1 MPLRLL
7 LALSLLVAGPLRAQD
22 TGLRSTPAGVVV
34 DFQQADIRLVL
45 AALAEAG
52 GLNVTFG
59 DLPARNVTVRL
70 TQPVPPENLLP
81 FMRSLAASNGLRL
94 VELDGVVHVESAAA
108 PGGVAGGAAGGQEG
122 GGATRLF
129 VYRLKH
135 ARAQQLAATLQQ
147 LYGGGGAGPRG
158 GSVSNGR
165 RTLSQQLQDQ
175 QLPPVDPAAPNQD
188 PFTQRPPQQEVGLPG
203 DVAGEVQIV
212 ADEPTNA
219 LLVRAAPA
227 DWEVVR
233 QAIDLLDLRPLQ
245 VMIEVLIAEVS
256 RNSDLSVGMSGRASN
271 ENARRPLSGLF
282 GQADSVVAG
291 GVVFRVFRLGGLD
304 LDVTLNA
311 LATSGDVRILSRPL
325 LMAQNNREARMLVG
339 DQVPF
344 LQVVRTLP
352 TSDAVRD
359 QVVQY
364 RDVGTSLSITP
375 TINPDGYVSL
385 QVTQEV
391 STITGESA
399 PPLNAPQIGTRE
411 ASTHLFV
418 RDGQTVVI
426 GGLIS
431 TERGRTRGGVPFLK
445 DIPLLGWIFGSSGRR
460 ARNTELFL
468 FLTPHIVYSDEDVD
482 ALRARVEANSSIV
495 PENGPAAVLGPEGG
509 SEVLVVPVTDVPAP
523 TTVVPARPT
532 PPAPPPAP
540 ARPGTRP

>member
-1 MPLRLL
+1 MLVRLL
-7 LALSLLVAGPLRAQD
+7 VVLVLPLLFAAPLRAQD
-22 TGLRSTPAGVVV
+22 TGLRTTAAGVVV

-52 GLNVTFG
+52 GINVTFG
-59 DLPARNVTVRL
+59 DLPARSVTVRL
-70 TQPVPPENLLP
+70 TQPVPPQNLLP
-81 FMRSLAASNGLRL
+81 LMRSLASSNGLRL
-94 VELDGVVHVESAAA
+94 VEQDGIVHVESASS
-108 PGGVAGGAAGGQEG
+108 PTGAAGPNGGPQE

-147 LYGGGGAGPRG
+147 LYGGGGAGGARA
-158 GSVSNGR
+158 SAAYSNGP
-165 RTLSQQLQDQ
+165 RTLSQQLRDQ
-175 QLPPVDPAAPNQD
+175 SLPPVDPAQPNAD
-188 PFTQRPPQQEVGLPG
+188 PFTQRAEPQEPGLPG
-203 DVAGEVQIV
+203 DVQGEVQIV

-219 LLVRAAPA
+219 LLIRAAPA
-227 DWEVVR
+227 DWDVIR
-233 QAIDLLDLRPLQ
+233 AAIEQLDLRPLQ

-256 RNSDLSVGMSGRASN
+256 RNSDMSVSMSGRGSN
-271 ENARRPLSGLF
+271 ENVRRPIRGLF
-282 GQADSVVAG
+282 GQADTVVSG
-291 GVVFRVFRLGGLD
+291 GVAFTIFRLGGLD
-304 LDVTLNA
+304 LDVTLAA
-311 LATSGDVRILSRPL
+311 LATSGNVRILSRPL

-391 STITGESA
+391 STITGQSA

-411 ASTHLFV
+411 AATHLFV

-431 TERGRTRGGVPFLK
+431 TERGRTRGGIPFLK
-445 DIPLLGWIFGSSGRR
+445 DIPLLGWLFGSSGSRD
-460 ARNTELFL
+460 RNTELFL
-468 FLTPHIVYSDEDVD
+468 FLTPHIVYADEDVD
-482 ALRARVEANSSIV
+482 ALRARVEAQSTII
-495 PENGPAAVLGPEGG
+495 PERGPAAVLNPPAADTTAA
-509 SEVLVVPVTDVPAP
+509 PVI
-523 TTVVPARPT
+523 VVPAT
-532 PPAPPPAP
+532 PAP
-540 ARPGTRP
+540 ATPGTQP

>member
-1 MPLRLL
+1 MLVRLL
-7 LALSLLVAGPLRAQD
+7 VLIVPLLFAGTLRAQD
-22 TGLRSTPAGVVV
+22 PGLRTTAAGVVV

-52 GLNVTFG
+52 GINVTFG
-59 DLPARNVTVRL
+59 DLPARSVTVRL
-70 TQPVPPENLLP
+70 TQPVPPQNLLP
-81 FMRSLAASNGLRL
+81 LMRSLAASNGLRL
-94 VELDGVVHVESAAA
+94 VETDGFVHVESTSS
-108 PGGVAGGAAGGQEG
+108 PTGAGPAGAAQG
-122 GGATRLF
+122 GGGTRLF

-147 LYGGGGAGPRG
+147 LYGGGGAGGARPSTYAQG
-158 GSVSNGR
+158 P
-165 RTLSQQLQDQ
+165 RTLSQQLRDQ
-175 QLPPVDPAAPNQD
+175 SLPPVDPAQPNAD
-188 PFTQRPPQQEVGLPG
+188 PFTQRPDPQEPGLPG
-203 DVAGEVQIV
+203 DVQGEVQIV

-219 LLVRAAPA
+219 LLIRAVPA
-227 DWEVVR
+227 DWEVIR
-233 QAIDLLDLRPLQ
+233 AAIEQLDLRPLQ

-256 RNSDLSVGMSGRASN
+256 RNSDLSLGMSGRGSN
-271 ENARRPLSGLF
+271 ENAGRPIQGLF
-282 GQADSVVAG
+282 GQADSVVSG
-291 GVVFRVFRLGGLD
+291 GVVFRIFRLGGLD

-311 LATSGDVRILSRPL
+311 LASSGDVRILSRPL

-391 STITGESA
+391 STITGQSA

-411 ASTHLFV
+411 AATHLFV

-445 DIPLLGWIFGSSGRR
+445 DIPLLGWIFGSTTTRG
-460 ARNTELFL
+460 RNTELFL

-482 ALRARVEANSSIV
+482 ALRSRVEAQSSIV
-495 PENGPAAVLGPEGG
+495 PERGEAAVLNAQVDSAAP
-509 SEVLVVPVTDVPAP
+509 VIVVPTAAPA
-523 TTVVPARPT
+523 T
-532 PPAPPPAP
+532 PAP
-540 ARPGTRP
+540 ATPAPATPGTQP

>member
-1 MPLRLL
+1 MLVRLL
-7 LALSLLVAGPLRAQD
+7 VVLVLPLLLAGPLRAQD
-22 TGLRSTPAGVVV
+22 TGLRTTAAGVVV

-52 GLNVTFG
+52 GINVTFG
-59 DLPARNVTVRL
+59 DLPARAVTVRL
-70 TQPVPPENLLP
+70 TQPVPPQNLLP
-81 FMRSLAASNGLRL
+81 LMRSLASSNGLRL
-94 VELDGVVHVESAAA
+94 VEQDGIVHVESTSSPA
-108 PGGVAGGAAGGQEG
+108 GAAGPIGGPQEG
-122 GGATRLF
+122 AATRLF

-147 LYGGGGAGPRG
+147 LYGGGGAGGARPSTYSQG
-158 GSVSNGR
+158 P
-165 RTLSQQLQDQ
+165 RTLSQQLRDQ
-175 QLPPVDPAAPNQD
+175 SLPPVDPAQPNAD
-188 PFTQRPPQQEVGLPG
+188 PFTQRPDAQEPGLPG
-203 DVAGEVQIV
+203 DVQGEVQIV

-219 LLVRAAPA
+219 LLIRAAPA
-227 DWEVVR
+227 DWDVIR
-233 QAIDLLDLRPLQ
+233 AAIEQLDLRPLQ

-256 RNSDLSVGMSGRASN
+256 RNSELSVGMSGRGSN
-271 ENARRPLSGLF
+271 ENAGRPINGIF
-282 GQADSVVAG
+282 GQADSVVSG
-291 GVVFRVFRLGGLD
+291 GVVFRIFRLGGLD

-311 LATSGDVRILSRPL
+311 LASSGDVRILSRPL

-391 STITGESA
+391 STITGQSA

-411 ASTHLFV
+411 AATHLFV

-426 GGLIS
+426 GGLIA

-445 DIPLLGWIFGSSGRR
+445 DIPFLGWIFGSSGSRS
-460 ARNTELFL
+460 RNTELFL
-468 FLTPHIVYSDEDVD
+468 FLTPHIIYTDEDVD
-482 ALRARVEANSSIV
+482 ALRSRVEAQSTIV
-495 PENGPAAVLGPEGG
+495 PERGPAAVLNPPAADTT
-509 SEVLVVPVTDVPAP
+509 SAPVI
-523 TTVVPARPT
+523 VVPAT
-532 PPAPPPAP
+532 PAP
-540 ARPGTRP
+540 AQPGTQP

>member
-1 MPLRLL
+1 MPFRLSIVVLGLL
-7 LALSLLVAGPLRAQD
+7 LALPLRAQD
-22 TGLRSTPAGVVV
+22 TGLRTTPAGVVV

-59 DLPARNVTVRL
+59 DLPARSVTVRL
-70 TQPVPPENLLP
+70 TQPVPPQNLLP
-81 FMRSLAASNGLRL
+81 LMRSLASSNGLRL
-94 VELDGVVHVESAAA
+94 VEVDGVVHVENAAGP
-108 PGGVAGGAAGGQEG
+108 PGLAGGAAGAGGQEG
-122 GGATRLF
+122 SQGTRLF

-147 LYGGGGAGPRG
+147 LYGGGGTGPRPTG
-158 GSVSNGR
+158 YNPGP

-175 QLPPVDPAAPNQD
+175 QLPPVDPAQPNAD
-188 PFTQRPPQQEVGLPG
+188 PFTVRPPQQQAGLPG

-219 LLVRAAPA
+219 LLVRATPG

-256 RNSDLSVGMSGRASN
+256 RNSELSVGLSGRASN
-271 ENARRPLSGLF
+271 ENARRPISGIF
-282 GQADSVVAG
+282 GQADSVVSG
-291 GVVFRVFRLGGLD
+291 GVVLRVLRLGGLD

-311 LATSGDVRILSRPL
+311 LASSGDVRILSRPL
-325 LMAQNNREARMLVG
+325 LMAQNNKEARMLVG

-391 STITGESA
+391 SAITGESA

-426 GGLIS
+426 GGLIA
-431 TERGRTRGGVPFLK
+431 TERTRTRGGVPFLR
-445 DIPLLGWIFGSSGRR
+445 DVPLLGWIFGSTGRR

-468 FLTPHIVYSDEDVD
+468 FLTPHIVYSDEDID
-482 ALRARVEANSSIV
+482 ALRARAEANSS
-495 PENGPAAVLGPEGG
+495 AVPEGG
-509 SEVLVVPVTDVPAP
+509 PTAVMGDPRGGSEIIVPAP
-523 TTVVPARPT
+523 NAAPT
-532 PPAPPPAP
+532 
-540 ARPGTRP
+540 

>member
-1 MPLRLL
+1 MPSRLL
-7 LALSLLVAGPLRAQD
+7 IVVFALLLAGPLRAQD

-70 TQPVPPENLLP
+70 TQPVPPQNLLP
-81 FMRSLAASNGLRL
+81 LMRSLASSNGLRL
-94 VELDGVVHVESAAA
+94 VELDGVVHVESASA
-108 PGGVAGGAAGGQEG
+108 PGGVAGDPAGAQE

-147 LYGGGGAGPRG
+147 LYGGGGTGPRAAA
-158 GSVSNGR
+158 VNNGR

-175 QLPPVDPAAPNQD
+175 QLPPVDPATPNQD
-188 PFTQRPPQQEVGLPG
+188 PFTQRPQQQEAGLPG

-219 LLVRAAPA
+219 LLVRATPA

-256 RNSDLSVGMSGRASN
+256 RNSELSVGMSGRASN

-282 GQADSVVAG
+282 GQADSVVSG

-311 LATSGDVRILSRPL
+311 LASSGDVRILSRPL

-482 ALRARVEANSSIV
+482 ALRARVEAQSSVV
-495 PENGPAAVLGPEGG
+495 PESGPRAVLGDPADADAAPAAV
-509 SEVLVVPVTDVPAP
+509 VPAP
-523 TTVVPARPT
+523 TTVVPA
-532 PPAPPPAP
+532 PPPAQ
-540 ARPGTRP
+540 PGTQP